1 MRYYAYAIFH
11 RSCNDEAIASS
22 CLKVATASSVCV
34 SVCLLD
40 TTVSRTKTAEPIE
53 VPFGVRTANSGRP
66 IGARNYVLR
75 GGVEIPPTARRT
87 CSFGVI
93 FGHVQ
98 SRRDRSI
105 DELTCC
111 SISNILISK
120 FQQPLFLS

>member
-1 MRYYAYAIFH
+1 MSYYAYAIFH

-34 SVCLLD
+34 FVCLLD

-75 GGVEIPPTARRT
+75 GGGGPRFPLRHGELVRLVSYLVMCRA
-87 CSFGVI
+87 GVI
-93 FGHVQ
+93 G
-98 SRRDRSI
+98 R
-105 DELTCC
+105 
-111 SISNILISK
+111 
-120 FQQPLFLS
+120 